1 MTLDC
6 FPDLLPAPGE
16 VLTEELALTEDT
28 LVKAFALGPNA
39 ELAPHEH
46 ADSTNVFHICSG
58 EVTVIQDGEEE
69 SVEAPGVVVHE
80 RGAIHG
86 ARNDSDE
93 IAVFTAT
100 FCPRP

>member
-1 MTLDC
+1 MTLDR
-6 FPDLLPAPGE
+6 FPDLQPAPSE

-39 ELAPHEH
+39 ELSPHEH
-46 ADSTNVFHICSG
+46 DDSTNVFHILSG
-58 EVTVIQDGEEE
+58 EVTVIQDDEEE
-69 SVEAPGVVVHE
+69 SIETPGVVVHE
-80 RGAIHG
+80 RGATHG
-86 ARNDSDE
+86 ARNDSEE

>member
-1 MTLDC
+1 MALNRYQ
-6 FPDLLPAPGE
+6 DLQPAPGE

-39 ELAPHEH
+39 ELAPHQHE
-46 ADSTNVFHICSG
+46 DSTNVFHVLQG
-58 EVTVIQDGEEE
+58 EVTVIQDDEEE
-69 SVEAPGVVVHE
+69 SVQAPGVVVNE

-86 ARNDSDE
+86 ARNEGND
-93 IAVFTAT
+93 IAIFTAT